1 VIGLVHVLLGEYQ
14 ILGQWLLAVV
24 PRVGCLDCVKIGEME
39 GLTVAIALS
48 PATPA
53 PITRTLQGGI

>member
-1 VIGLVHVLLGEYQ
+1 MWSPIENS
-14 ILGQWLLAVV
+14 GQ
-24 PRVGCLDCVKIGEME
+24 RSDH
-39 GLTVAIALS
+39 LTVAIALS